1 MKKRRRLKIKPVI
14 ITILLIISLTSF
26 VYSLIHFINWGEDNK
41 EVKEIMTTVDTD
53 NIIVE
58 STEGEEVNSKN
69 ESKESIYWSYI
80 KMNLIS
86 VDFDSLLKTNK
97 DTVGWISV
105 NGTNINY
112 PIVQTKDNKYYLTH
126 SFEKTYTDAGWVFM
140 DYRNNAVD
148 FDKNTI
154 IYAHARKDKSMF
166 GSLKNILKGSWYGN
180 SDNHI
185 IKLSTPSENTL
196 WQVFSIYHIPTESYY
211 ITTSFKTDKEY
222 ETFLNTIKKRSAA
235 KFDATLDVNDKILT
249 LSTCYNDSQKVVLHA
264 KLIKRE
270 QR

>member
-1 MKKRRRLKIKPVI
+1 
-14 ITILLIISLTSF
+14 
-26 VYSLIHFINWGEDNK
+26 
-41 EVKEIMTTVDTD
+41 
-53 NIIVE
+53 
-58 STEGEEVNSKN
+58 
-69 ESKESIYWSYI
+69 
-80 KMNLIS
+80 
-86 VDFDSLLKTNK
+86 
-97 DTVGWISV
+97 
-105 NGTNINY
+105 
-112 PIVQTKDNKYYLTH
+112 
-126 SFEKTYTDAGWVFM
+126 
-140 DYRNNAVD
+140 
-148 FDKNTI
+148 
-154 IYAHARKDKSMF
+154 MF

-196 WQVFSIYHIPTESYY
+196 WQVFSIYHITTESYY